1 MKGTRLSNLELSGNW
16 LSGIFRSNIQ
26 RSRLLRRI
34 KSLCSSR
41 RQSTQGFTLLEVL
54 VVTAIGGGIIAGLM
68 FIVVQLMDTDQRE
81 SSRSETQRE
90 MQMALDYI
98 SSELREAVY
107 VYTGEQL
114 RTLTSGGYLPASLTT
129 NSVPVIAFWKHQ
141 PFPDIVRSYCRSNV
155 NIPTTST
162 ALTGINCET
171 ASSYA
176 LVVYS
181 LSTANENN
189 IWSGEARIVRY
200 ALTEFKSS
208 SSNATPEVSKGYVN
222 PAAFNNFN
230 VWPFDK
236 DTTDATRRNLQDD
249 NLANTYRFRSG
260 RPTGRPDAR
269 GATAPLVD
277 FVGHESTSQT
287 ASCPANYVLS
297 PSDTA
302 IGAAPGRL
310 RNARTFY
317 ACVRPRVTE
326 AGISGLSLGDNQEV
340 ILFLQGSVFGRPG
353 YDRTIGARSADKLP
367 ALETRILTRG
377 ILDRSP

>member
-1 MKGTRLSNLELSGNW
+1 MKNTYLSKLEQSGNW
-16 LSGIFRSNIQ
+16 LSRISGSFTFRVLFQ
-26 RSRLLRRI
+26 FFR
-34 KSLCSSR
+34 KPR

-54 VVTAIGGGIIAGLM
+54 VVTAIGGSIIAGLM

-114 RTLTSGGYLPASLTT
+114 RTLTNGGHLPASLTT

-141 PFPDIVRSYCRSNV
+141 PFPEIVRRYCQANM
-155 NIPTTST
+155 NATGTST
-162 ALTGINCET
+162 AITGINCET

-181 LSTANENN
+181 LSIANDNN

-208 SSNATPEVSKGYVN
+208 SGNSTPEVSKGYVN
-222 PAAFNNFN
+222 PAAFSNFN

-236 DTTDATRRNLQDD
+236 DITDATRRNLQDD
-249 NLANTYRFRSG
+249 TLATTYRYRNG
-260 RPTGRPDAR
+260 RETGRPDAR

-277 FVGHESTSQT
+277 FVGHQSTSQT
-287 ASCPANYVLS
+287 ASCPDNFVLS
-297 PSDTA
+297 PSNTA
-302 IGAAPGRL
+302 IEAAPRTL
-310 RNARTFY
+310 KNARTFY

-326 AGISGLSLGDNQEV
+326 AGIPGLSLGDNQEV
-340 ILFLQGSVFGRPG
+340 ILFLQGSVSGRPG

-377 ILDRSP
+377 ILNRSL

>member
-1 MKGTRLSNLELSGNW
+1 MKGTRLSTIGLA
-16 LSGIFRSNIQ
+16 GIFCSRTL
-26 RSRLLRRI
+26 RSRIPFRI
-34 KSLCSSR
+34 KQLWR
-41 RQSTQGFTLLEVL
+41 RPHPHQTQGFTLLELL
-54 VVTAIGGGIIAGLM
+54 VVTAIGGGLIAGLM

-98 SSELREAVY
+98 STELREAVY
-107 VYTGEQL
+107 VYTGNQL
-114 RTLTSGGYLPASLTT
+114 RELTRGGYLPASLTT

-141 PFPDIVRSYCRSNV
+141 PFPEIVRNYCRSNV
-155 NIPTTST
+155 NATGTST
-162 ALTGINCET
+162 ALAGISCET

-181 LSTANENN
+181 LSIADNN
-189 IWSGEARIVRY
+189 GIWSGDARIVRY

-208 SSNATPEVSKGYVN
+208 SSNSTPVVSQGYVN
-222 PAAFNNFN
+222 PAAFNNFGI
-230 VWPFDK
+230 WPFDK
-236 DTTDATRRNLQDD
+236 PESDSTRKNLQSE
-249 NLANTYRFRSG
+249 NLADTYRFRAGG

-277 FVGHESTSQT
+277 FVGDRNTSQT

-297 PSDTA
+297 PSDAA
-302 IGAAPGRL
+302 IDAAPDAL

-317 ACVRPRVTE
+317 ACVRPRETE
-326 AGISGLSLGDNQEV
+326 GGIPGLSLGNNQEV
-340 ILFLQGSVFGRPG
+340 LLFLQGSVSGRPG
-353 YDRTIGARSADKLP
+353 YDTTIGNRSADKLP
-367 ALETRILTRG
+367 ALETRVLTRG